1 MGLRCSEGFRGCPV
15 GLREAVG
22 LRGCPEG
29 LKGHL
34 KDLR

>member
-22 LRGCPEG
+22 LRGCPER